1 MGWKEDIEFE
11 SQVMRECQL
20 LARELSKDTGCDQTS
35 VGTSL
40 FIEAMMR
47 IKKRGMN

>member
-11 SQVMRECQL
+11 AQVMKECQMI
-20 LARELSKDTGCDQTS
+20 AIGISKETGCDQTS